1 MSYKNKAQSFN
12 NIKEIIKSMIK
23 NKKLINTCITD
34 KNGEKYRVIN
44 YELEENKIVINK
56 DMNSNEVKC
65 NIELLYDNISKIE
78 DRVNNVIL
86 FENID

>member
-1 MSYKNKAQSFN
+1 MLYKDRAQSFN

-23 NKKLINTCITD
+23 NKNLINNYITD
-34 KNGEKYRVIN
+34 KNGEEYRVIN

-78 DRVNNVIL
+78 DRVNSVIL

>member
-1 MSYKNKAQSFN
+1 MLYKDRAQSFN

-23 NKKLINTCITD
+23 NKNLINNYITN
-34 KNGEKYRVIN
+34 KNGEEYRVIN

-78 DRVNNVIL
+78 DRVNSVIL